1 MRDRSRDGEDRH
13 ARERRPQ
20 RLLEREPHPP
30 RERGDHHEPAADAQ
44 QPAHRAGGQADEP
57 QPPPLGPAAPVVGE
71 EHGLG
76 SEPGA
81 GSGLGCGDAD
91 RLGGTRRR
99 PAQPV
104 GAVRDQRGGD
114 DHEHVA
120 VPGDRVSEQRPA
132 DGGGDPGARHPRHDP
147 GVHEPGPPVADGSRQ
162 AGRQYRGQGR
172 GDRCDRGRP
181 EHPDRGR
188 RDDRAAHAEH
198 SRQHTGQDPGDP
210 REEDFHEVRHGHGGY
225 RSRMAIERDLRGVY
239 VPLVTPFAADGS
251 VALDAIERM
260 ANRYLDAGVAGL
272 VPLGTTGE
280 SPLLDAGEKRSV
292 IEVVARV
299 CTERHAQL
307 IVGAGTNNT
316 ASTVAAVEALGEV
329 AAVTHALVVSPY
341 YLRPSQRGLLE
352 HFRTVAGASP
362 VPVVLYNI
370 PSRTGVTIEADTMLE
385 LASVPNI
392 AGVKQAVN
400 GIDAATLRILAEA
413 PPTFALLGGDDPYLL
428 PTVLV
433 GGTGAICASAHV
445 CTERFVAM

>member
-1 MRDRSRDGEDRH
+1 
-13 ARERRPQ
+13 
-20 RLLEREPHPP
+20 
-30 RERGDHHEPAADAQ
+30 
-44 QPAHRAGGQADEP
+44 
-57 QPPPLGPAAPVVGE
+57 
-71 EHGLG
+71 
-76 SEPGA
+76 
-81 GSGLGCGDAD
+81 
-91 RLGGTRRR
+91 
-99 PAQPV
+99 
-104 GAVRDQRGGD
+104 
-114 DHEHVA
+114 
-120 VPGDRVSEQRPA
+120 
-132 DGGGDPGARHPRHDP
+132 
-147 GVHEPGPPVADGSRQ
+147 
-162 AGRQYRGQGR
+162 
-172 GDRCDRGRP
+172 
-181 EHPDRGR
+181 
-188 RDDRAAHAEH
+188 
-198 SRQHTGQDPGDP
+198 
-210 REEDFHEVRHGHGGY
+210 
-225 RSRMAIERDLRGVY
+225 MAIERDLRGVY

-445 CTERFVAM
+445 CTERFVAMIECGLAGKVDEGRAHHEALLPVVQACFAEPNPAVFKGVLHRQGLIPTPDVRLPLVNASEAAVDRALAAIATASS